1 MDGINTLQ
9 KSPMLKG
16 KILNALEMHP
26 NIEDSIVSG
35 IKIEKHRK
43 KNRKGV
49 FSVTGRWEDF
59 RVLAVG
65 PYFLCQ
71 RELHQTRLCKTCH

>member
-26 NIEDSIVSG
+26 NIEDSVVSG

-43 KNRKGV
+43 KKQKRV
-49 FSVTGRWEDF
+49 FFCDR
-59 RVLAVG
+59 
-65 PYFLCQ
+65 
-71 RELHQTRLCKTCH
+71 

>member
-1 MDGINTLQ
+1 
-9 KSPMLKG
+9 MLKG

-43 KNRKGV
+43 KKQKRG
-49 FSVTGRWEDF
+49 
-59 RVLAVG
+59 
-65 PYFLCQ
+65 FLCD
-71 RELHQTRLCKTCH
+71 R

>member
-1 MDGINTLQ
+1 
-9 KSPMLKG
+9 MLKG

-35 IKIEKHRK
+35 IKIEIEKHRKK

-49 FSVTGRWEDF
+49 LSVTGRQEDF
-59 RVLAVG
+59 RVLAVC
-65 PYFLCQ
+65 PYFLSQ
-71 RELHQTRLCKTCH
+71 RELRQTRLCKTCH

>member
-1 MDGINTLQ
+1 MDGINTQQ

-35 IKIEKHRK
+35 IKTEIEKHRK
-43 KNRKGV
+43 KTDRNEV
-49 FSVTGRWEDF
+49 VSMNSE
-59 RVLAVG
+59 
-65 PYFLCQ
+65 
-71 RELHQTRLCKTCH
+71 